1 MLLSVGLNLLVW
13 SAVVDD
19 GIVDI
24 FDRQQRQKQVVGVID
39 IVRNIKQIHV
49 PKVKIFILFQ
59 KKLRVEETI
68 PNTCF

>member
-13 SAVVDD
+13 SAVVDN

-39 IVRNIKQIHV
+39 IVRNINRYSIREQHSFSSCSNIN
-49 PKVKIFILFQ
+49 F
-59 KKLRVEETI
+59 
-68 PNTCF
+68 